1 MYLIIV
7 NDHSGEPSAEKSQ
20 DIMDAAH
27 SLLQAESID
36 QVRLKLGELSVDQ
49 YLDTVWV
56 SAHPNVRTAIANVEE
71 QLQD

>member
-1 MYLIIV
+1 
-7 NDHSGEPSAEKSQ
+7 
-20 DIMDAAH
+20 MDAAH